1 VLFARGFLTP
11 PLPRHHLHHILLQVA
26 RPCKR
31 PFLPIL
37 THLAQPQ
44 RAYNKHFNPSS
55 STRTKQYGPSG
66 LPPLPLP
73 AYSANIATIF
83 QRLATKAKN
92 VMWTSTTPV
101 ADVPQPFNRTYDSA
115 VAFNKAALAAA
126 TAANG
131 GKAPLVNDLWTDFI
145 AHCGARY
152 KSCDLQLPANV
163 HLTPAGIAFAA
174 ASAARDILAALA

>member
-1 VLFARGFLTP
+1 M
-11 PLPRHHLHHILLQVA
+11 HD
-26 RPCKR
+26 
-31 PFLPIL
+31 
-37 THLAQPQ
+37 LANYAP
-44 RAYNKHFNPSS
+44 
-55 STRTKQYGPSG
+55 TG

-83 QRLATKAKN
+83 TRLQSKARL

-115 VAFNKAALAAA
+115 VEYNAAALAAV

-131 GKAPLVNDLWTDFI
+131 GKMPLTNDLWAAFI
-145 AHCGARY
+145 THCGVRY

-163 HLTPAGIAFAA
+163 HLTKAGIAFAA
-174 ASAARDILAALA
+174 ASAAADIFSALGL